1 MFRIP
6 AYRSVNWVTSAFLI
20 FTALASITIV
30 PIHVYRNGLDWFQ
43 VALFFVLFPLSSMSI
58 TLGYHRLFSHKA
70 FEAKWPLKLL
80 TLIFGSTTFEGS
92 ALEWCSDHRRHHK
105 HVDHDDDPYDITK
118 GFFHAHIGW
127 LLFRLNP
134 IPPFDNVTDLRKDKL
149 VMWQY
154 RNWKWVGVL
163 AGFGLPALIGYFWA
177 GAAGAWSGFLINGA
191 FRIFIVQ
198 HTTFFI
204 NSLCH
209 TIGKR
214 PYSTEHSAR
223 DSWIM
228 ALFTFGEGYHNYH
241 HEFQHDF
248 RNGIKSWQF
257 DPTKWA
263 ILLFNKLGLA
273 FNLKRVPEEKIM
285 LAEIREKQ
293 RILEKQL
300 QKKSINLPD
309 KHLHL
314 WESATNNL
322 ANAAKVWE
330 EKKRL
335 YVLATQKGIQ
345 VSREKLVSVK
355 AELDRLKSE
364 LDSSTAEL
372 MQAVR
377 EWTEAHKLVLAHL
390 PA

>member
-6 AYRSVNWVTSAFLI
+6 PYRSVNWVTSAFLI
-20 FTALASITIV
+20 FTALISVTIV
-30 PIHVYRNGLDWFQ
+30 PLHIYKHGVDWFQ
-43 VALFFVLFPLSSMSI
+43 ILVFMVLFPLSSMSI

-70 FEAKWPLKLL
+70 FEAKWPVKLL

-105 HVDHDDDPYDITK
+105 HVDHDDDPYDITQ

-134 IPPFDNVTDLRKDKL
+134 VPPFDNVADLRKDKL

-154 RNWKWVGVL
+154 RNWKWVGIL
-163 AGFGLPALIGYFWA
+163 AGFGLPALLGYLWA
-177 GAAGAWSGFLINGA
+177 GAAGAWAGFLINGVLRV
-191 FRIFIVQ
+191 FVVQ

-248 RNGIKSWQF
+248 RNGVKPWQF
-257 DPTKWA
+257 DPTKWT
-263 ILLFNKLGLA
+263 ILLLSKFGMA
-273 FNLKRVPEEKIM
+273 SNLKRVPAEKIM

-293 RILEKQL
+293 RLIEKKL
-300 QKKSINLPD
+300 ARKSISIPA
-309 KHLHL
+309 KHQHL
-314 WESATNNL
+314 LENASQNL
-322 ANAAKVWE
+322 AQAAKVWE

-335 YVLATQKGIQ
+335 YLLATQKGFQ
-345 VSREKLVSVK
+345 ASREKLAAVRHDLEMLK
-355 AELDRLKSE
+355 QDLDH
-364 LDSSTAEL
+364 STAEL
-372 MQAVR
+372 MAAVR
-377 EWTEAHKLVLAHL
+377 EWTEAHNLVTSSL

>member
-20 FTALASITIV
+20 FTALASITVV
-30 PIHVYRNGLDWFQ
+30 PLHVYKNGVDWFQ
-43 VALFFVLFPLSSMSI
+43 VGLFLVLFPLSSMSI

-70 FEAKWPLKLL
+70 FDAKWPVKLL
-80 TLIFGSTTFEGS
+80 TLLFGSTTFEGS

-105 HVDHDDDPYDITK
+105 HVDHDDDPYDITQ

-134 IPPFDNVTDLRKDKL
+134 IPPFDNVGDLRKDKL

-154 RNWKWVGVL
+154 RNWKWVGIL
-163 AGFGLPALIGYFWA
+163 MGFGLPALLGYLWA
-177 GAAGAWSGFLINGA
+177 GPAGAWSGFLINGV
-191 FRIFIVQ
+191 FRVFVVQ

-248 RNGIKSWQF
+248 RNGVKFWQF

-273 FNLKRVPEEKIM
+273 DNLKRVPDEKIM

-293 RILEKQL
+293 RLLEKKL
-300 QKKSINLPD
+300 ARKSFALPE
-309 KHLHL
+309 KHQHL
-314 WESATNNL
+314 WENASQNL
-322 ANAAKVWE
+322 AHAAMAWE

-335 YVLATQKGIQ
+335 YLLATQKGLKA
-345 VSREKLVSVK
+345 SREKIATMK
-355 AELDRLKSE
+355 QEMDRLKQE
-364 LDSSTAEL
+364 LDHSTTEL
-372 MQAVR
+372 MKAVR
-377 EWTEAHKLVLAHL
+377 EWTEAHQLVSNAL

>member
-20 FTALASITIV
+20 FTALASVTIV
-30 PIHVYRNGLDWFQ
+30 PVHLYNHGIDWFQ
-43 VALFFVLFPLSSMSI
+43 IVLFLILFPLSSMSI

-70 FEAKWPLKLL
+70 FEARWPVKLL
-80 TLIFGSTTFEGS
+80 TLIFGSGTFEGS
-92 ALEWCSDHRRHHK
+92 CLEWSSDHRRHHK
-105 HVDHDDDPYDITK
+105 HVDHDDDPYDISQ

-127 LLFRLNP
+127 LLFRMKP
-134 IPPFDNVTDLRKDKL
+134 ILPMDNVADLRKDKL
-149 VMWQY
+149 VVWQY
-154 RNWKWVGVL
+154 KHWKWVGILV
-163 AGFGLPALIGYFWA
+163 GFGLPTLLGYFWN
-177 GAAGAWSGFLINGA
+177 GAQGAMAGFLINGI
-191 FRIFIVQ
+191 FRVFMVQ

-214 PYSTEHSAR
+214 PYSTNHSAR

-248 RNGIKSWQF
+248 RNGIKRWQF

-263 ILLFNKLGLA
+263 ILFFHKIGWTYA
-273 FNLKRVPEEKIM
+273 LKRVPSEKIM

-293 RILEKQL
+293 RVLDQKIE
-300 QKKSINLPD
+300 KKSIRLSEKHQHLLDNTRENLS
-309 KHLHL
+309 K
-314 WESATNNL
+314 
-322 ANAAKVWE
+322 AAKAWE

-335 YVLATQKGIQ
+335 YLLATQKKLKASQ
-345 VSREKLVSVK
+345 EKLAQVK
-355 AELDRLKSE
+355 VELEKLKSE
-364 LDSSTAEL
+364 LDHSANEL
-372 MQAVR
+372 KHAVS
-377 EWTEAHKLVLAHL
+377 EWAEAHNMISASI
-390 PA
+390 AA